1 MQAKYRTE
9 LPLLVFGAIS
19 LLGAVATFFLP
30 ETCNK
35 ALPSTIKD
43 ANNFEVNQ
51 KYFDCI
57 LCSKQRTDDDEL
69 EKGEK
74 DDPLLLNA
82 KLVECENLDR
92 LSLRQ
97 STIQI

>member
-1 MQAKYRTE
+1 M
-9 LPLLVFGAIS
+9 
-19 LLGAVATFFLP
+19 LGSVATFFLP

-35 ALPSTIKD
+35 DLPSTVKD

-57 LCSKQRTDDDEL
+57 LCSKQRTEHDEV

-74 DDPLLLNA
+74 EDPLLINA
-82 KLVECENLDR
+82 KVVECENLDR
-92 LSLRQ
+92 LSLRRN
-97 STIQI
+97 TIQI

>member
-1 MQAKYRTE
+1 MQAKYQTA
-9 LPLLVFGAIS
+9 LPLLIFGAIS
-19 LLGAVATFFLP
+19 LLGSVATFFLP

-35 ALPSTIKD
+35 DLPSNIND

-57 LCSKQRTDDDEL
+57 LCSKQRADVEEP

-74 DDPLLLNA
+74 EDPLLA
-82 KLVECENLDR
+82 TSKVVECENLDTI
-92 LSLRQ
+92 SLRQ
-97 STIQI
+97 LTIIT